1 MAFSVK
7 FTAPHD
13 SELVL
18 VLEHCFSRRAD
29 ADYIADKINKQ
40 NSGILA
46 WVEEAPEWNK

>member
-1 MAFSVK
+1 MAYIVK

-29 ADYIADKINKQ
+29 ADYSPTKSTSKTAGY
-40 NSGILA
+40 SHG
-46 WVEEAPEWNK
+46 